1 MIERLFEAG
10 ADVFRINMSHTPQDR
25 MRNLV
30 AAIRDVERKRSRP
43 IGILADLQGPKLRIG
58 VFAGDAVMLSEGA
71 TFVLELRSQGRHGR
85 ARSSSASRNS
95 QRPPTWP

>member
-71 TFVLELRSQGRHGR
+71 TFVLDSIPRRHGR
-85 ARSSSASRNS
+85 ARSSAASRNS